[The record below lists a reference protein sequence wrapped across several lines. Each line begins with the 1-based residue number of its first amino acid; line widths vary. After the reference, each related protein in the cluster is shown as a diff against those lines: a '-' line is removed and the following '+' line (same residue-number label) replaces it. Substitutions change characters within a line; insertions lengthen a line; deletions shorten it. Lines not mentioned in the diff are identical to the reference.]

1 METKR
6 GFKTFTIRVD
16 NDLRKVVDIKAAQ
29 LHLSCG
35 ELIRRALKEY
45 LYKDSNISNELL
57 SSVQGLKKDLES
69 QKRRLELH
77 SNMFLYYL
85 RFFFAFNEDV
95 IKDIPNE
102 MRKQF
107 FDRGERRRDDF
118 INLFRNQK
126 ISRTNYLEL
135 LLGEFLADPVE
146 NKNEMS
152 GIE

>member
-1 METKR
+1 MEKKA
-6 GFKTFTIRVD
+6 FKTFTIRVD

-29 LHLSCG
+29 MHLSCG

-45 LYKDSNISNELL
+45 LYKDQNISNELL
-57 SSVQGLKKDLES
+57 STVQGLKKDLES

-77 SNMFLYYL
+77 SSMFLYYL
-85 RFFFAFNEDV
+85 RFFFAFNEDI

-107 FDRGERRRDDF
+107 FDRGEKRRDDF

-135 LLGEFLADPVE
+135 LLGEFLAESVE

>member
-1 METKR
+1 MEKKA
-6 GFKTFTIRVD
+6 FKTFTIRVD

-29 LHLSCG
+29 MHLSCG

-57 SSVQGLKKDLES
+57 SIVQGLKKDLES

-77 SNMFLYYL
+77 SSMFLYYL
-85 RFFFAFNEDV
+85 RFFFAFNEDI

-107 FDRGERRRDDF
+107 FDRGEKRRDDF

-135 LLGEFLADPVE
+135 LLGEFLAESVE

>member
-1 METKR
+1 MEKKA
-6 GFKTFTIRVD
+6 FKTFTIRVD

-29 LHLSCG
+29 MHLSCG

-57 SSVQGLKKDLES
+57 STVQGLKKDLES

-77 SNMFLYYL
+77 SSMFLYYL
-85 RFFFAFNEDV
+85 RFFFAFNEDI

-107 FDRGERRRDDF
+107 FDRGEKRSASVS
-118 INLFRNQK
+118 
-126 ISRTNYLEL
+126 SR
-135 LLGEFLADPVE
+135 
-146 NKNEMS
+146 
-152 GIE
+152 

>member
-1 METKR
+1 
-6 GFKTFTIRVD
+6 
-16 NDLRKVVDIKAAQ
+16 
-29 LHLSCG
+29 
-35 ELIRRALKEY
+35 
-45 LYKDSNISNELL
+45 
-57 SSVQGLKKDLES
+57 
-69 QKRRLELH
+69 
-77 SNMFLYYL
+77 MFLYYL

>member
-1 METKR
+1 
-6 GFKTFTIRVD
+6 
-16 NDLRKVVDIKAAQ
+16 
-29 LHLSCG
+29 
-35 ELIRRALKEY
+35 
-45 LYKDSNISNELL
+45 
-57 SSVQGLKKDLES
+57 
-69 QKRRLELH
+69 
-77 SNMFLYYL
+77 MFLYYL
-85 RFFFAFNEDV
+85 RFFFAFNEDI

-107 FDRGERRRDDF
+107 FDRGEKRRDDF

-135 LLGEFLADPVE
+135 LLGEFLAESVE

>member
-1 METKR
+1 
-6 GFKTFTIRVD
+6 
-16 NDLRKVVDIKAAQ
+16 
-29 LHLSCG
+29 
-35 ELIRRALKEY
+35 
-45 LYKDSNISNELL
+45 
-57 SSVQGLKKDLES
+57 
-69 QKRRLELH
+69 
-77 SNMFLYYL
+77 MFLFYL
-85 RFFFAFNEDV
+85 RFFFAFNEDI

-107 FDRGERRRDDF
+107 FDRGEKRRDDF

-135 LLGEFLADPVE
+135 LLGEFLAESVE

>member
-1 METKR
+1 MEKKA
-6 GFKTFTIRVD
+6 FKTFTIRVD

-29 LHLSCG
+29 MHLSCG

-57 SSVQGLKKDLES
+57 STVPGLQKDLES

-77 SNMFLYYL
+77 SSMFLYYL
-85 RFFFAFNEDV
+85 RFFFAFNEDI

-107 FDRGERRRDDF
+107 FDRGEKRRDDF

-135 LLGEFLADPVE
+135 LVGEFLAESVE

>member
-85 RFFFAFNEDV
+85 RFFFAFNEDI

-135 LLGEFLADPVE
+135 LLGEFLAGPVE

>member
-29 LHLSCG
+29 MHLSCG